1 MRRFTPKQLK
11 ELREI
16 NPRLTDGLFSE
27 IIEDLDDDYNF
38 YMFDEGLPE
47 NIAFNQ
53 VKRDVKDIKI
63 VNANNLYSAAS
74 NYPLVKD
81 TESKYRDFVRYYA
94 FNDADFIVKDE
105 NRYLNILA
113 SLFEKAFTNVYRV
126 YVDEETKK
134 IAFAFWL

>member
-47 NIAFNQ
+47 NVAFNQ
-53 VKRDVKDIKI
+53 VKFDMEDIK
-63 VNANNLYSAAS
+63 VVDARYLLSETKNF
-74 NYPLVKD
+74 PLIKD
-81 TESKYRDFVRYYA
+81 SDAQYRDFIRYYL
-94 FNDADFIVKDE
+94 FNSDDYPAKDE
-105 NRYLNILA
+105 NYYLNILA
-113 SLFEKAFTNVYRV
+113 SLFEKAFVNVYRV